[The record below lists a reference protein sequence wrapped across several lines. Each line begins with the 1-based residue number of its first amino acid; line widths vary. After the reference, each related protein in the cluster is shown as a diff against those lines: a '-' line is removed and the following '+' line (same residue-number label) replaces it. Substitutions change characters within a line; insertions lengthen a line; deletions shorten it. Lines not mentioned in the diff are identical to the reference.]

1 MVPAL
6 RGVGIAAAGLGYGW
20 SHLRLTAYRLGAGL
34 RPRRGWVARQL
45 GDLVIRVPDNW
56 SEIELD
62 GRGGY
67 VIHNRPRR
75 LRIDGDAVWYG
86 SAIELRIRR
95 LGDGRSADDAAM
107 GTTLRT
113 LDGAGGRIE
122 LVLAIAGG
130 VEPGTRAIAQSVL
143 RGARAIPRGE
153 PIVWQHHRPA
163 PITPGETLHERVA
176 VVRPE
181 PEHSTS
187 RKS

>member
-95 LGDGRSADDAAM
+95 LDDGRSADDAAM
-107 GTTLRT
+107 GTTLRI
-113 LDGAGGRIE
+113 LDGTGGRIE

-130 VEPGTRAIAQSVL
+130 VEPRTRAIAQSVL

-153 PIVWQHHRPA
+153 PIIWKHHLPT
-163 PITPGETLHERVA
+163 PFTPGDTLHERVA

-187 RKS
+187 PRS